1 MRIVNSIEREMVQS
15 EWENWLADENV
26 RCDKLKMVLEENGAG
41 AKTKR
46 SGSQKVMTSAM
57 DEGKKETLR
66 EWYDTYCGSCKLD
79 HQALMSERN
88 SLASL

>member
-26 RCDKLKMVLEENGAG
+26 RCDKLKTVLESDGNTKSRRNGD
-41 AKTKR
+41 
-46 SGSQKVMTSAM
+46 QKVMASNI
-57 DEGKKETLR
+57 DEGKRETLR

-79 HQALMSERN
+79 YTALMSERN